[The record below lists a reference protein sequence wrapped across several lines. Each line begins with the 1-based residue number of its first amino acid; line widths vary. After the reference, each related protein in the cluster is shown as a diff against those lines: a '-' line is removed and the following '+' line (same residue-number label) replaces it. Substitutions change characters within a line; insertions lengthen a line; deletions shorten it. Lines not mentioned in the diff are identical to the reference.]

1 MLSLIAALLLLQ
13 TPPDPDEIEAMEETA
28 RETRAISEARAAEA
42 DALRAE
48 IAELQAQLVEAGARV
63 EARERDAS
71 EAQVRLAELERE
83 EAELNTRL
91 MEERESLA
99 GVLAALQ
106 RLELNA
112 PPALAVTPEDAAE
125 AARAA
130 GLLATIAPELER
142 RARALRADIE
152 ALQDVREALTG
163 QRQQVDTAR
172 AALASVRSEVE
183 ALITARQTAERAL
196 RREADDL
203 SRQASRMAAEA
214 QSFRQLWDEINRFAN
229 ASPRLAPRR
238 PAPIAVAATTSTAT
252 TTVETTT
259 TLAEAAPV
267 LPDTAER
274 PTQEL
279 PGAAT
284 SDGSL
289 LAALPADGAGGLRF
303 ADMRGRLR
311 PPAEGVI
318 LTRAGRPGPDGITR
332 EGLWLETRPGGQV
345 TAPFDGVVVFAG
357 PFQSFEAV
365 VMINTTDGYTL
376 ILGGIGLL
384 YAGEGQSV
392 LAGEPVGRMPEREIP
407 APRLYLEIRRG
418 SGAAENPED
427 WLRPEFRRG

>member
-42 DALRAE
+42 DALRNE
-48 IAELQAQLVEAGARV
+48 IAALQAQLVEAGARV

-71 EAQVRLAELERE
+71 AAQVRLAELERE

-91 MEERESLA
+91 MAERESLA

-142 RARALRADIE
+142 RANALRADIE

-183 ALITARQTAERAL
+183 ALITARQAAERAL

-214 QSFRQLWDEINRFAN
+214 QSFRQLWDEINRFTN
-229 ASPRLAPRR
+229 AAPRLAPRR
-238 PAPIAVAATTSTAT
+238 PAPVAVAATA
-252 TTVETTT
+252 ETTT
-259 TLAEAAPV
+259 TLADAAPV
-267 LPDTAER
+267 LPDAS
-274 PTQEL
+274 EL
-279 PGAAT
+279 PARELASSAT

-289 LAALPADGAGGLRF
+289 LAALPVDEAGGLRF

>member
-42 DALRAE
+42 DALRNE
-48 IAELQAQLVEAGARV
+48 IAALQAQLVEAGARV

-71 EAQVRLAELERE
+71 AAQVRLAELERE

-91 MEERESLA
+91 MAERESLA

-142 RARALRADIE
+142 RANALRADIE

-214 QSFRQLWDEINRFAN
+214 QSFRQLWDEINRFTN
-229 ASPRLAPRR
+229 AAPRLAPRR
-238 PAPIAVAATTSTAT
+238 PAPVAVAVTT
-252 TTVETTT
+252 TTVETNT

-267 LPDTAER
+267 LPDAS
-274 PTQEL
+274 EL
-279 PGAAT
+279 PARELASSAT

-289 LAALPADGAGGLRF
+289 LAALPVDEAGGLRF

>member
-1 MLSLIAALLLLQ
+1 MLSLLAALLLIQ

-42 DALRAE
+42 DALRTE
-48 IAELQAQLVEAGARV
+48 IAALQAQLVEAGARV

-71 EAQVRLAELERE
+71 AAQVRLAELERE

-91 MEERESLA
+91 IAERESLA

-142 RARALRADIE
+142 RASALRADIE

-163 QRQQVDTAR
+163 QRLQVNTAR
-172 AALASVRSEVE
+172 EALSAVRAEVE
-183 ALITARQTAERAL
+183 ALISARQAAERAL

-214 QSFRQLWDEINRFAN
+214 QSFRQLWDEINRFTN
-229 ASPRLAPRR
+229 AAPRLAPRR
-238 PAPIAVAATTSTAT
+238 PAPVALVAATA
-252 TTVETTT
+252 ETTT
-259 TLAEAAPV
+259 TLADAAPV
-267 LPDTAER
+267 LPDA
-274 PTQEL
+274 PEL
-279 PGAAT
+279 PARELASSAT

-289 LAALPADGAGGLRF
+289 LAALPVDEGGGLRF